1 MEFQPLRGSGCVNG
15 GFEHGGASCLSAFPP
30 LHTLDSLM
38 QALMGSRARARRLRA
53 ASSLFASAGTSGTR
67 FWKVPPRLEQV
78 IDCLKECAFL
88 TASVLFVVGTVYF
101 FPQFHTDP
109 RVAQVYVHRG
119 CHMYNIGSITF
130 MLLSTYS
137 VVEGFYLRT
146 SGSEKVRR
154 KEILENFLYFLGSLI
169 FLLGTLIWDQME
181 TDESRL
187 TSTFGGTAVG
197 WAIAGVAFFGVGSF
211 LFALAAFFNAMNL
224 RCTP

>member
-1 MEFQPLRGSGCVNG
+1 
-15 GFEHGGASCLSAFPP
+15 
-30 LHTLDSLM
+30 
-38 QALMGSRARARRLRA
+38 
-53 ASSLFASAGTSGTR
+53 
-67 FWKVPPRLEQV
+67 
-78 IDCLKECAFL
+78 
-88 TASVLFVVGTVYF
+88 
-101 FPQFHTDP
+101 
-109 RVAQVYVHRG
+109 
-119 CHMYNIGSITF
+119 

-224 RCTP
+224 RYTHPLFTTTAHGVAFCYEFGGLFFVAGTMGFIPSIIVTDQPARGGRSKAARALG